1 MTEHNATASVHV
13 SLKDENGEVYE
24 ELSIPEDASLA
35 DVMDLQDESVWI
47 EIPFEGME
55 RLQCVELFRYMDDE
69 IRLGFHFDIDSLV
82 VDPKVVPSATGDEW
96 EDTAEL
102 MEDALTER
110 EEAIKAVLGCEELA
124 ILWGGP
130 SDTPKPK
137 HGHEVVYYIDDCS
150 AFLIITQRSTLAA
163 IDLSMQLS
171 TLRDKAQALDVI
183 VKDIMANN
191 MQGRG

>member
-1 MTEHNATASVHV
+1 MTNIDGTPLVQV
-13 SLKDENGEVYE
+13 SLRDDNGEVYE
-24 ELSIPEDASLA
+24 EVAIPVDATIG
-35 DVMDLQDESVWI
+35 DVIALQDESVWI

-69 IRLGFHFDIDSLV
+69 IRLGFNFDIDSLV
-82 VDPKVVPSATGDEW
+82 VDPKRVPSATGDEW

-102 MEDALTER
+102 MEEALTER

-150 AFLIITQRSTLAA
+150 AFFIITQRSTLAA
-163 IDLSMQLS
+163 IDLSMKLS
-171 TLRDKAQALDVI
+171 TLHSKAQALDGI
-183 VKDIMANN
+183 VQGLMAD
-191 MQGRG
+191 MEGRG

>member
-1 MTEHNATASVHV
+1 MTNIDGTLLVQV
-13 SLKDENGEVYE
+13 SLRDDNGEVYE
-24 ELSIPEDASLA
+24 EVAIPVDATLG
-35 DVMDLQDESVWI
+35 DVIALQDESVWI

-69 IRLGFHFDIDSLV
+69 IRLGFNFDIDSLV
-82 VDPKVVPSATGDEW
+82 VDPKRVPSATGDEW

-102 MEDALTER
+102 MEEALTER

-130 SDTPKPK
+130 SETPKPAN
-137 HGHEVVYYIDDCS
+137 GHEVTYYIDDSC
-150 AFLIITQRSTLAA
+150 AFLFMTQRSTLAA

-171 TLRDKAQALDVI
+171 TLRDKAQALDGI
-183 VKDIMANN
+183 VKDLIEN
-191 MQGRG
+191 MEGGG